1 MKRIVI
7 IGGGPSGVICAL
19 HAKRKDN
26 EVIIL
31 ERNNTLLKKLLMTG
45 NGKCNYFNDEII
57 IDNYESTNK
66 EVLEN
71 IITNDNI
78 DKVRDFFNKIGI
90 VPKIKNGYWYPFS
103 NQATTIKDILEL
115 ELKNNNI
122 KVYLNSLV
130 KDIKKNKKK
139 YIISYNDQVIESD
152 VVVLSTGSK
161 AYPKTGSDGIGYEL
175 LKNFNHTI
183 IKPLP
188 ALVQLETKEKYKE
201 WLGVR
206 TDVEL
211 ELFEDDKYISSEKG
225 ELQLTDYGISGI
237 CVFNLS
243 NKLVRGLEEGKKEVI
258 KINFVPF
265 ISTLI
270 APWLN
275 DYNNKN
281 TNKSIKELLEGFLNN
296 KIVKVILKN
305 NNLNEKIKYNELT
318 NENKLKLIN
327 SLRFFKVEIDK
338 TKGFDNSQICN
349 GGVSLLEINPNT
361 FESKKEKG
369 LYIIGEILDINGN
382 CGGYNLINCW
392 ISGILSGNNIGDN
405 ND

>member
-7 IGGGPSGVICAL
+7 IGGGPSGVICVL

-90 VPKIKNGYWYPFS
+90 VTKIKNGYWYPFS

-201 WLGVR
+201 WSGVR

-405 ND
+405 NE

>member
-161 AYPKTGSDGIGYEL
+161 AYPKTGSDGIGYEF

-201 WLGVR
+201 WSGVR

-265 ISTLI
+265 ITNPISI
-270 APWLN
+270 WLN
-275 DYNNKN
+275 NYNKKNENK
-281 TNKSIKELLEGFLNN
+281 TIKELLEGFLNS
-296 KIVKVILKN
+296 KIVKVLLKFN
-305 NNLNEKIKYNELT
+305 NIDENTKYNELN
-318 NENKLKLIN
+318 NEMKIKLIN
-327 SLRFFKVEIDK
+327 SLRFFKMEIKD

-349 GGVSLLEINPNT
+349 GGVSILEVNSNT
-361 FESKKEKG
+361 FESLKVKG
-369 LYIIGEILDINGN
+369 LYIVGELLDINGN

-392 ISGILSGNNIGDN
+392 ISGILSGTNIGDN

>member
-130 KDIKKNKKK
+130 KDIKKNKEK

-161 AYPKTGSDGIGYEL
+161 AYPKTGSDGIGYEF

-201 WLGVR
+201 WSGVR

-305 NNLNEKIKYNELT
+305 NNLNEKIKYNDLT

>member
-130 KDIKKNKKK
+130 KDIKKNKEK

-161 AYPKTGSDGIGYEL
+161 AYPKTGSDGIGYEF

>member
-201 WLGVR
+201 WSGVR

>member
-103 NQATTIKDILEL
+103 NQASTIKDILEL

-201 WLGVR
+201 WSGVR

>member
-57 IDNYESTNK
+57 IDNYESNNK

-161 AYPKTGSDGIGYEL
+161 AYPKTGSDGIGYEF

-201 WLGVR
+201 WSGVR

>member
-130 KDIKKNKKK
+130 KDIKKNKEK

-161 AYPKTGSDGIGYEL
+161 AYPKTGSDGIGYEF

-201 WLGVR
+201 WSGVR